1 VSLHCLEKYLE
12 TFCASL
18 SCTARKTI
26 VHFRRASVSELVAI
40 QSYVIAR
47 AVRRFSSSRLLIATK
62 RAALQRRRR
71 PKHIRLLLLV
81 LLLHWAR
88 RASWPHCYFAPTAT
102 KLDKDDSSGRR
113 GAPVER
119 CGSHGGNDDE

>member
-18 SCTARKTI
+18 SCAARKTI
-26 VHFRRASVSELVAI
+26 VHFRRASVSELVAV

-71 PKHIRLLLLV
+71 PKHIGLLL

-102 KLDKDDSSGRR
+102 KLDKDDSSRR
-113 GAPVER
+113 R
-119 CGSHGGNDDE
+119 GSHGGNDDE